1 MTKDLPVLNEAWNQ
15 FALEATRKY
24 AAKFGR

>member
-1 MTKDLPVLNEAWNQ
+1 MTKALPVLNAAWNQ

-24 AAKFGR
+24 AAKAGQ